1 MDRWREVKIE
11 SGPLGTGRKLLSRQ
25 SVPVTVDGSRGLG
38 LRGPTGGCGLGGGP
52 SVEISHGTL
61 GRKRED
67 RRRRRTGSGVEE
79 CVRFTSALLET
90 FYV

>member
-1 MDRWREVKIE
+1 M
-11 SGPLGTGRKLLSRQ
+11 
-25 SVPVTVDGSRGLG
+25 
-38 LRGPTGGCGLGGGP
+38 GGGP